1 MVVVLS
7 AKLKKCG
14 GGASA
19 SNPLL
24 RIMAVVTCLTL
35 WLASNVHAESG
46 IKLADL
52 QGLSYSSTEFL
63 ARIDTLPDY
72 TSRLALSNEID
83 ARDALK
89 IGLLNK
95 HFAEQARRQG
105 LDDLSLVK
113 RALELLHEEVLIDWY
128 VQYNVDYDLVRS
140 AGKRIKAPKDES
152 IAGGTDLGAVEYRL
166 QQAFVARAEPSAR
179 ALISS
184 ISSDLA
190 NNVSRRSFADVM
202 QQYLEK
208 DDAPAVPVRGRIT
221 SADFNMG
228 WHELTDVE
236 SRFRPFVES
245 SAAGDVFGPLRLE
258 SGWIFL
264 SVMDKRSI
272 REETEG
278 QALKMSS
285 MRGARAVRES
295 IVSAI
300 IEARLIDAG
309 TATEA
314 ARPRSFLAAPSLT
327 TPCEAA
333 LITVVRE
340 MGGLFRGLASLAPD
354 ASQLVESKE
363 SSLPDDMSSGLQDKS
378 KRDRLKAW
386 QQRRAQHHQIAQQ
399 ARDALGEEWPE
410 VLLAR
415 LAVVQDGLLSR
426 LQVRALAST
435 KAKQA
440 NVTDTDLE
448 RIYQQNIDRFEVPA
462 QVKIRQIF
470 LASSVYSDR
479 EVKAINEQVHRNPQ
493 TFGLTAMRIDPEE
506 SNIGVDGLGNPVA
519 LPELDP
525 TIFKA
530 ILSLEIGEI
539 SEPVASSRGS
549 HILVLDQFTPVLL
562 KTRDDVKGSLISI
575 FADELMLAEER
586 RLMSDLKRK
595 VVVY

>member
-1 MVVVLS
+1 M
-7 AKLKKCG
+7 
-14 GGASA
+14 
-19 SNPLL
+19 SNSPL
-24 RIMAVVTCLTL
+24 RIMALVICLTL

-72 TSRLALSNEID
+72 TSRLALANEID

-105 LDDLSLVK
+105 LDDLPLVK
-113 RALELLHEEVLIDWY
+113 RALELLYEEVLIDWY

-140 AGKRIKAPKDES
+140 AGRRIKASEGES
-152 IAGGTDLGAVEYRL
+152 IAGGSDLGAVEYRL
-166 QQAFVARAEPSAR
+166 QQAFVARAEPNAR

-184 ISSDLA
+184 ISSDLL
-190 NNVSRRSFADVM
+190 NNASRRSFADVM

-221 SADFNMG
+221 SADLNMG
-228 WHELTDVE
+228 WHKLADVE

-245 SAAGDVFGPLRLE
+245 SVAGDIFGPLRLE

-264 SVMDKRSI
+264 SVMDKRPF
-272 REETEG
+272 REETKD
-278 QALKMSS
+278 QALKLSS
-285 MRGARAVRES
+285 IRRARAVREAIVS
-295 IVSAI
+295 EIIEDRLIGAGPAIVSAS
-300 IEARLIDAG
+300 
-309 TATEA
+309 
-314 ARPRSFLAAPSLT
+314 PRSFLAAPSLT
-327 TPCEAA
+327 TPSEAP

-340 MGGLFRGLASLAPD
+340 MGGLFRGLASSAPD
-354 ASQLVESKE
+354 FSELVESKE
-363 SSLPDDMSSGLQDKS
+363 SSLPDDRSSGLQDKS
-378 KRDRLKAW
+378 KQDRLKAW

-399 ARDALGEEWPE
+399 ARDAVGEEWPE
-410 VLLAR
+410 VLLTR
-415 LAVVQDGLLSR
+415 LSVVQDGLLSR
-426 LQVRALAST
+426 LQVRTLASA

-470 LASSVYSDR
+470 LDSSAYSER
-479 EVKAINEQVHRNPQ
+479 EVQAINEQVHRNPQ
-493 TFGLTAMRIDPEE
+493 TFGLTAMRIDPKE
-506 SNIGVDGLGNPVA
+506 SNIGVDGLGNAVA
-519 LPELDP
+519 LSELDP

-539 SEPVASSRGS
+539 SEPITSSRGS
-549 HILVLDQFTPVLL
+549 HILVLDQFTSALL
-562 KTRDDVKGSLISI
+562 KTREDVKGSLMSI

-586 RLMSDLKRK
+586 RLMAALKRK